1 MKKRNSFVVNF
12 AIEEFVYLR
21 KESLFFTYK
30 YHSKTLSELYK
41 NNSRLSAFLTYHCKY
56 IKHLT
61 LYTIYQ
67 DSPSNQNEQF
77 NN

>member
-41 NNSRLSAFLTYHCKY
+41 NNSRLSAF
-56 IKHLT
+56 
-61 LYTIYQ
+61 
-67 DSPSNQNEQF
+67 
-77 NN
+77 